1 MNLAI
6 SSPFGA
12 AAHSLASLFLWRARS
27 DSRPQQAA
35 LTPANTQTLQKGAL
49 LVVLDPLQHRVEC
62 LGGSVWI
69 THDGDIKDI
78 ILDAGQNYQAERNSR
93 MVIYA
98 LTGASLRLGRRTR

>member
-6 SSPFGA
+6 SSPFAA
-12 AAHSLASLFLWRARS
+12 AAHSLAGLFLWRARS
-27 DSRPQQAA
+27 GSRPQQVA
-35 LTPANTQTLQKGAL
+35 LTPADTQTLQKRAL
-49 LVVLDPLQHRVEC
+49 LVVRDPLQHRVEC

-98 LTGASLRLGRRTR
+98 LTDVSLRLGRRIR

>member
-6 SSPFGA
+6 SSPLGA
-12 AAHSLASLFLWRARS
+12 AAHSLAGLFTRHARS
-27 DSRPQQAA
+27 VSRPQQAA
-35 LTPANTQTLQKGAL
+35 LIPADTQTLQKGAM

-62 LGGSVWI
+62 LGGSVWV

-93 MVIYA
+93 MLIYA
-98 LTGASLRLGRRTR
+98 LTGASLRFDRRTR

>member
-27 DSRPQQAA
+27 GSRPQQAA
-35 LTPANTQTLQKGAL
+35 LTPADTQTLQKGAL

-69 THDGDIKDI
+69 TLDGDIKDI

-93 MVIYA
+93 MLIYA